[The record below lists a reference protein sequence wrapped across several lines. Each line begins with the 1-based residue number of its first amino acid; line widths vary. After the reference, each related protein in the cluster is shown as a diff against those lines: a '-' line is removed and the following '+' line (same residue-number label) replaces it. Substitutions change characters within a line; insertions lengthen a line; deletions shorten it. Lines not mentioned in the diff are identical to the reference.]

1 MKESEAKEIKRLKKE
16 NAELKA
22 RLDRAHKNHE
32 KLLGGH
38 LLALEALPRRAA
50 GVVGD
55 TAGLVFEV
63 VRQLT
68 NDKDNVR
75 FNRTLSSLNVPFDTL
90 ARRLNAQ
97 FFGGREK
104 FGGSSFSSTTTVG
117 DVVTMVEEG

>member
-1 MKESEAKEIKRLKKE
+1 MKESNATEIDLLKKE
-16 NAELKA
+16 NTQLKT
-22 RLDRAHKNHE
+22 RLKRAHKNHDE
-32 KLLGGH
+32 LLGGH
-38 LLALEALPRRAA
+38 LLALAALPRGEARVA
-50 GVVGD
+50 GGI
-55 TAGLVFEV
+55 AGLVFEI
-63 VRQLT
+63 VRELT

-90 ARRLNAQ
+90 GRRLNAK